1 MIYFI
6 YGDSEREQE
15 AEKVVESIKK
25 ANNGISEKQFDFSQ
39 KEAESFLESVRQT
52 SMFVSKELIV
62 GKRAEQLK
70 NIGEIIEILAMYNTD
85 SKEIVIVYDDSDS
98 TLNKKIITAAGKI
111 AKVTDARK
119 ENKKKELLQYI
130 KDNTGFSDKDAFQ
143 FMEMAGDEFLRLKN
157 EIDKL
162 KNYFAGKT
170 MSLEEAAGIIT
181 KSKEYKIY
189 EVTAALL
196 AGNKKEVY
204 EYLAHTG
211 NNMLFLYSLAK
222 ELQTIL
228 KIKFIMEEKSIVFTP
243 NYNLFVRD
251 VQPEI
256 KTEFFGHPFALFKR
270 FESAAKFQSEFIE
283 KKLKELFQAELRIK
297 NGAMD
302 EDSSMV
308 MFVAKF

>member
-25 ANNGISEKQFDFSQ
+25 ENNGISEKQFDFSQ

-111 AKVTDARK
+111 AKVIDARK

-130 KDNTGFSDKDAFQ
+130 KDNTGFSDKDAFR
-143 FMEMAGDEFLRLKN
+143 FMEMAGDEFLTLKN

-162 KNYFAGKT
+162 KNYFSGKT
-170 MSLEEAAGIIT
+170 ISLEEAEGIIT

-251 VQPEI
+251 VHPEI

-270 FESAAKFQSEFIE
+270 FESSAKYQSDFIE
-283 KKLKELFQAELRIK
+283 EKLKELFQAELRIK
-297 NGAMD
+297 NGNMD

>member
-15 AEKVVESIKK
+15 AEKVIENIKK
-25 ANNGISEKQFDFSQ
+25 ANSGISEKQFDFSQ
-39 KEAESFLESVRQT
+39 KEAETFLESVRQT
-52 SMFVSKELIV
+52 SMFVTKELIV
-62 GKRAEQLK
+62 GKRAEVLK
-70 NIGEIIEILAMYNTD
+70 NIGEIIDILAMYNTE
-85 SKEIVIVYDDSDS
+85 SKEIIIVYDDSES
-98 TLNKKIITAAGKI
+98 SLNKKIITAAGKI

-119 ENKKKELLQYI
+119 ENKKKELIQYI
-130 KDNTGFSDKDAFQ
+130 KDNTGFSDKEAYQLID
-143 FMEMAGDEFLRLKN
+143 MAGDEFLKLKQ

-170 MSLEEAAGIIT
+170 MSLEEAEGIIT
-181 KSKEYKIY
+181 KTKEYKIY
-189 EVTAALL
+189 EITAALM

-211 NNMLFLYSLAK
+211 NNMLFLYSLSK
-222 ELQTIL
+222 ELQSIL
-228 KIKFIMEEKSIVFTP
+228 KIKYIMEEKNLNFTP
-243 NYNLFVRD
+243 NYKQFERD
-251 VQPEI
+251 VLPEI
-256 KTEFFGHPFALFKR
+256 KGEFFGHPFAIFKR
-270 FESAAKFQSEFIE
+270 FETSAKFESSFIE
-283 KKLKELFQAELRIK
+283 EKLKELFQAELRIK